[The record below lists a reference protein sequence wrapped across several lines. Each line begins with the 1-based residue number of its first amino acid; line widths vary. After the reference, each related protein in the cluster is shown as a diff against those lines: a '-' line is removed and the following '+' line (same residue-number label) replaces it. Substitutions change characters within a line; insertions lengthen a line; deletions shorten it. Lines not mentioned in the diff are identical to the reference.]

1 MIKMVDQAAL
11 ETAMTLQKGYIDQG
25 DQANATRIQQLE
37 STTEEQG
44 NDIESLKESVG
55 ILESTTEQQGNDIE
69 SLKESVGILE
79 TGSPFYVAA
88 YARGTND
95 SVPLLSQGNPEIC
108 KKFDFF
114 LLDTSDNAGEYTT
127 PVGKLM
133 KNNLL
138 RFADGLSGQ
147 HRRYISRLSR
157 PPRHSAL
164 LSLGG
169 HPRSLAETARPD
181 DRAGQSRPHTLRVS
195 RHLG

>member
-1 MIKMVDQAAL
+1 MTKMVDQDAL
-11 ETAMTLQKGYIDQG
+11 KTSMALQKGYIDQG

-37 STTEEQG
+37 STTQ
-44 NDIESLKESVG
+44 
-55 ILESTTEQQGNDIE
+55 QQGNDIE

-88 YARGTND
+88 YAQGTND
-95 SVPLLSQGNPEIC
+95 SVPLFSHGNPEIC

-138 RFADGLSGQ
+138 RFADGGYAPTVGITQ
-147 HRRYISRLSR
+147 AMHDECMTQAIYTKDAQGNIVATPKVWERGISY
-157 PPRHSAL
+157 AD
-164 LSLGG
+164 
-169 HPRSLAETARPD
+169 TIKD
-181 DRAGQSRPHTLRVS
+181 
-195 RHLG
+195 